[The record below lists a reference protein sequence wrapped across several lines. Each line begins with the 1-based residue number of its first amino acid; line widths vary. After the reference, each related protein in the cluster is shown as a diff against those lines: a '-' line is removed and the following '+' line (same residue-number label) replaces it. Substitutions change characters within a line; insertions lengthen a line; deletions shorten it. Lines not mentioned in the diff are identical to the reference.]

1 MTAFENRNQ
10 AQAAIR
16 LVGLQKTYA
25 GGKRALDGVSLEIPR
40 GSMFGLLGPNG
51 AGKSTLINILAG
63 LVTKSAGTAEVWG
76 FDIDRHPRNAKA
88 SIGVVPQE
96 LLFDAFFT
104 PFETLELQA
113 GLFGV
118 PESRRRTMELLDKV
132 RLADKA
138 HAYSRTLSG
147 GMKRRLLIA
156 KALVH
161 NPPVIILDEPTA
173 GVDIELRQML
183 WAYVRELNAGGITV
197 VLTTHYL
204 EEAEQLCDRIAI
216 VNHGRIV
223 ADKTKSD
230 LLAQAREKR
239 VEVTLADDVAV
250 IPEIA
255 GVTRVELVNPRR
267 IDILYDKTAV
277 QAGAILA
284 RLQAAGLAVVDVTTR
299 EADLEDVFLE
309 LTGAPIEGAAQN
321 VRKS

>member
-1 MTAFENRNQ
+1 MSAP
-10 AQAAIR
+10 AIR
-16 LVGLQKTYA
+16 LDGLEKTYA
-25 GGKRALDGVSLEIPR
+25 GGKRALNGISLEIPR

-63 LVTKSAGTAEVWG
+63 LVMKTGGTAQVWG
-76 FDIDRHPRNAKA
+76 FDIDAHPRNAKA

-113 GLFGV
+113 GLYGV
-118 PESRRRTMELLDKV
+118 PKEKRRSMELLEKV

-138 HAYSRTLSG
+138 HVYTRQLSG

-156 KALVH
+156 KAMVH
-161 NPPVIILDEPTA
+161 NPPVVILDEPTA

-183 WAYVRELNAGGITV
+183 WSYVRELHAAGTTV

-204 EEAEQLCDRIAI
+204 EEAEELCDRIAI

-223 ADKTKSD
+223 ADKSKSD
-230 LLAQAREKR
+230 LLAQARDKR
-239 VEVTLADDVAV
+239 VLVTLADDIATV
-250 IPEIA
+250 PEIE
-255 GVTRVELVNPRR
+255 GVSRIELPDPRR
-267 IDILYDKTAV
+267 LDILYDKQTV

-284 RLQAAGLAVVDVTTR
+284 RLQSAGLSVVDVSTR

-309 LTGAPIEGAAQN
+309 LTGGHAEH
-321 VRKS
+321 

>member
-1 MTAFENRNQ
+1 MTSADARDP

-16 LVGLQKTYA
+16 LRGLEKTYA
-25 GGKRALDGVSLEIPR
+25 GGKRALDGVDLDIPR
-40 GSMFGLLGPNG
+40 GSMFALLGPNG

-63 LVTKSAGTAEVWG
+63 LVMKTGGTAEIWG

-113 GLFGV
+113 GLYGV
-118 PESRRRTMELLDKV
+118 PKERRRSMELLAKV
-132 RLADKA
+132 RLDDKA
-138 HAYSRTLSG
+138 HVYTRTLSG

-156 KALVH
+156 KAMVH
-161 NPPVIILDEPTA
+161 NPPVLVLDEPTA

-183 WAYVRELNAGGITV
+183 WAYVRELNAGGTTV

-204 EEAEQLCDRIAI
+204 EEAEELCDRIAI

-223 ADKTKSD
+223 ADTDKRS
-230 LLAQAREKR
+230 LLEQAREKR
-239 VEVTLADDVAV
+239 VQVTLEREIETA
-250 IPEIA
+250 PEIA
-255 GVTRVELVNPRR
+255 GATRVTLLDSRR
-267 IDILYDKTAV
+267 LDILYDKQSV

-284 RLQAAGLAVVDVTTR
+284 RLQQAGHSVVDVSTR

-309 LTGAPIEGAAQN
+309 LTGAPLETAKG
-321 VRKS
+321 

>member
-1 MTAFENRNQ
+1 MT
-10 AQAAIR
+10 AAIR
-16 LVGLQKTYA
+16 LDGLEKTYA
-25 GGKRALDGVSLEIPR
+25 GGKRALDGVSLAIPR
-40 GSMFGLLGPNG
+40 GSLFGLLGPNG
-51 AGKSTLINILAG
+51 AGKSTMINILAG
-63 LVTKSAGTAEVWG
+63 LVTKTAGKAEVWG
-76 FDIDRHPRNAKA
+76 FDIDSHPRNAKA

-118 PESRRRTMELLDKV
+118 PAVKRRTMELLQKV
-132 RLADKA
+132 RLDDKA
-138 HAYSRTLSG
+138 HVYSRTLSG

-183 WAYVRELNAGGITV
+183 WAYVRELHAQGTTV

-204 EEAEQLCDRIAI
+204 EEAEELCDRIAI

-223 ADKTKSD
+223 IDTD
-230 LLAQAREKR
+230 TPTLLGQAREKK
-239 VEVTLADDVAV
+239 VEVTLQADVADLPQ
-250 IPEIA
+250 IEGA
-255 GVTRVELVNPRR
+255 SRVERLGPNRLA
-267 IDILYDKTAV
+267 ISYDKGLV

-284 RLQAAGLAVVDVTTR
+284 RLAAAGLGIVDVTTR
-299 EADLEDVFLE
+299 EADLEDVFLA
-309 LTGAPIEGAAQN
+309 LTAQPGGAA
-321 VRKS
+321 

>member
-1 MTAFENRNQ
+1 MTSQDLRTP
-10 AQAAIR
+10 AQAAISLR
-16 LVGLQKTYA
+16 GLEKTYA

-40 GSMFGLLGPNG
+40 GSMFALLGPNG

-63 LVTKSAGTAEVWG
+63 LVMKTGGTAEVWG
-76 FDIDRHPRNAKA
+76 FDIDLHPRNAKA

-113 GLFGV
+113 GLYGV
-118 PESRRRTMELLDKV
+118 PKHRRRSMELLKKV
-132 RLADKA
+132 RLEDKA
-138 HAYSRTLSG
+138 HVYTRTLSG

-156 KALVH
+156 KAMVH
-161 NPPVIILDEPTA
+161 NPPVLILDEPTA

-183 WAYVRELNAGGITV
+183 WNYVRELHAGGTTV

-204 EEAEQLCDRIAI
+204 EEAEELCDRIAI

-223 ADKTKSD
+223 ADKSKAD
-230 LLAQAREKR
+230 LMTQARDKR
-239 VEVTLADDVAV
+239 VLVTVENDVATL
-250 IPEIA
+250 PEIE
-255 GVTRVELVNPRR
+255 GVTRVELRAPRQL
-267 IDILYDKTAV
+267 DILYDKQAV

-284 RLQAAGLAVVDVTTR
+284 RLQAAGLSVVDVSTR

-309 LTGAPIEGAAQN
+309 LTGGVA
-321 VRKS
+321 

>member
-1 MTAFENRNQ
+1 VTVP
-10 AQAAIR
+10 AIR
-16 LVGLQKTYA
+16 LQGLEKVYA
-25 GGKRALDGVSLEIPR
+25 GGKRALDGITLEIPR
-40 GSMFGLLGPNG
+40 GSLFGLLGPNG

-63 LVTKSAGTAEVWG
+63 LVTKTGGTAEVWG

-88 SIGVVPQE
+88 SLGVVPQE

-104 PFETLELQA
+104 AFETLELQA

-118 PESRRRTMELLDKV
+118 PRAKRRTMELLKKV
-132 RLADKA
+132 RLDDKA
-138 HAYSRTLSG
+138 HVYSRTLSG

-161 NPPVIILDEPTA
+161 NPPVVILDEPTA

-183 WAYVRELNAGGITV
+183 WAYVRELHAAGTTV

-204 EEAEQLCDRIAI
+204 EEAEELCDRIAI

-223 ADKTKSD
+223 ADSD
-230 LLAQAREKR
+230 TGSLLAQARDKR
-239 VEVTLADDVAV
+239 VLVTVADDIVTVPAV
-250 IPEIA
+250 E
-255 GVTRVELVNPRR
+255 GVTRVELLDSRR
-267 IDILYDKTAV
+267 LDILYDKTTV

-284 RLQAAGLAVVDVTTR
+284 RLQAAGLCVVDVTTR

-309 LTGAPIEGAAQN
+309 LTGTPLNGG
-321 VRKS
+321 

>member
-1 MTAFENRNQ
+1 VT
-10 AQAAIR
+10 AAIR
-16 LVGLQKTYA
+16 LEGLEKVYA
-25 GGKRALDGVSLEIPR
+25 GGKRALDGISLEIPR

-51 AGKSTLINILAG
+51 AGKSTLINLLAG
-63 LVTKSAGTAEVWG
+63 LVVKTGGTAEVWG

-88 SIGVVPQE
+88 SLGVVPQE

-104 PFETLELQA
+104 AFETLELQA

-118 PESRRRTMELLDKV
+118 PKDKRRTMELLEKV

-138 HAYSRTLSG
+138 HVYSRTLSG

-161 NPPVIILDEPTA
+161 NPPVVILDEPTA

-183 WAYVRELNAGGITV
+183 WAYVRELHAAGTTV

-204 EEAEQLCDRIAI
+204 EEAEELCDRIAI

-223 ADKTKSD
+223 ADSDTKS
-230 LLAQAREKR
+230 LLAQAREKW
-239 VEVTLADDVAV
+239 VQVTVADD
-250 IPEIA
+250 IA
-255 GVTRVELVNPRR
+255 TVPAIEGVTRVELLDSRR
-267 IDILYDKTAV
+267 LDILYDKGAV

-284 RLQAAGLAVVDVTTR
+284 RLQAAGVSVVDVTTR

-309 LTGAPIEGAAQN
+309 LTGTPLNGG
-321 VRKS
+321 

>member
-1 MTAFENRNQ
+1 MTPP
-10 AQAAIR
+10 AIR
-16 LVGLQKTYA
+16 LQGLEKTYA
-25 GGKRALDGVSLEIPR
+25 GGKRALNGISLDIPR

-63 LVTKSAGTAEVWG
+63 LVMKTGGRAEVWG
-76 FDIDRHPRNAKA
+76 FDIDAHPRNAKA

-113 GLFGV
+113 GLYGV
-118 PESRRRTMELLDKV
+118 PKERRRSMELLEKV

-138 HAYSRTLSG
+138 HVYTRQLSG

-161 NPPVIILDEPTA
+161 APPVVILDEPTA

-183 WAYVRELNAGGITV
+183 WSYVRELHAAGTTI

-204 EEAEQLCDRIAI
+204 EEAEELCDRIAI

-223 ADKTKSD
+223 ADKSKAD
-230 LLAQAREKR
+230 LLAQARDKR
-239 VEVTLADDVAV
+239 VLVTVEHDVTTLPD
-250 IPEIA
+250 IE
-255 GVTRVELVNPRR
+255 GVTRVELTAPRR
-267 IDILYDKTAV
+267 LDILYDKQAV

-284 RLQAAGLAVVDVTTR
+284 RLQASGLSVVDVSTR

-309 LTGAPIEGAAQN
+309 LTGGSA
-321 VRKS
+321 

>member
-1 MTAFENRNQ
+1 MT
-10 AQAAIR
+10 AAIR
-16 LVGLQKTYA
+16 LDRLEKVYA
-25 GGKRALDGVSLEIPR
+25 GGKRALDGISLEIPR

-63 LVTKSAGTAEVWG
+63 LVTKTGGTAEVWG

-88 SIGVVPQE
+88 SLGVVPQE

-104 PFETLELQA
+104 AFETLELQA

-118 PESRRRTMELLDKV
+118 PKEKRRTMELLEKV

-138 HAYSRTLSG
+138 HVYSRTLSG

-161 NPPVIILDEPTA
+161 SPPVVILDEPTA

-183 WAYVRELNAGGITV
+183 WAYVRELHAAGTTV

-204 EEAEQLCDRIAI
+204 EEAEELCDRIAI

-223 ADKTKSD
+223 ADTDTRS
-230 LLAQAREKR
+230 LLAQAREKW
-239 VEVTLADDVAV
+239 VQVTVADDISTVPA
-250 IPEIA
+250 IE
-255 GVTRVELVNPRR
+255 GVTRVELLDSRR
-267 IDILYDKTAV
+267 LDILYDKGAV

-284 RLQAAGLAVVDVTTR
+284 RLQAAGLSVVDVTTR

-309 LTGAPIEGAAQN
+309 LTGTPLNGG
-321 VRKS
+321 

>member
-1 MTAFENRNQ
+1 MTPP
-10 AQAAIR
+10 AIR
-16 LVGLQKTYA
+16 LQGLEKTYA
-25 GGKRALDGVSLEIPR
+25 GGKRALDGISLDIPR

-63 LVTKSAGTAEVWG
+63 LVMKTGGRAEVWG
-76 FDIDRHPRNAKA
+76 FDIDAHPRNAKA

-113 GLFGV
+113 GLYGV
-118 PESRRRTMELLDKV
+118 PKERRRSMELLEKV

-138 HAYSRTLSG
+138 HVYTRQLSG

-161 NPPVIILDEPTA
+161 APPVVILDEPTA

-183 WAYVRELNAGGITV
+183 WSYVRELHAAGTTI

-204 EEAEQLCDRIAI
+204 EEAEELCDRIAI

-223 ADKTKSD
+223 ADKSKAD
-230 LLAQAREKR
+230 LLAQARDKR
-239 VEVTLADDVAV
+239 VLVTVEHDVTTLPD
-250 IPEIA
+250 IE
-255 GVTRVELVNPRR
+255 GVTRVELTAPRR
-267 IDILYDKTAV
+267 LDILYDKQAV

-284 RLQAAGLAVVDVTTR
+284 RLQASGLSVVDVSTR

-309 LTGAPIEGAAQN
+309 LTGGSA
-321 VRKS
+321 

>member
-1 MTAFENRNQ
+1 MT
-10 AQAAIR
+10 AAIR
-16 LVGLQKTYA
+16 LEGLEKVYA
-25 GGKRALDGVSLEIPR
+25 GGKRALDGISLEIPR

-51 AGKSTLINILAG
+51 AGKSTLINLLAG
-63 LVTKSAGTAEVWG
+63 LVVKTGGTAEVWG

-88 SIGVVPQE
+88 SLGVVPQE

-104 PFETLELQA
+104 AFETLELQA

-118 PESRRRTMELLDKV
+118 PKDKRRTMELLEKV

-138 HAYSRTLSG
+138 HVYSRTLSG

-161 NPPVIILDEPTA
+161 NPPVVILDEPTA

-183 WAYVRELNAGGITV
+183 WAYVRELHAAGTTV

-204 EEAEQLCDRIAI
+204 EEAEELCDRIAI

-223 ADKTKSD
+223 ADSDTKS
-230 LLAQAREKR
+230 LLAQAREKW
-239 VEVTLADDVAV
+239 VQVTVADD
-250 IPEIA
+250 IA
-255 GVTRVELVNPRR
+255 TVPAIEGVTRVELLDSRR
-267 IDILYDKTAV
+267 LDILYDKGAV

-284 RLQAAGLAVVDVTTR
+284 RLQAAGVSVVDVTTR

-309 LTGAPIEGAAQN
+309 LTGTPLNGG
-321 VRKS
+321 

>member
-1 MTAFENRNQ
+1 MT
-10 AQAAIR
+10 AAIR
-16 LVGLQKTYA
+16 LEGLEKVYA
-25 GGKRALDGVSLEIPR
+25 GGKRALDGISLEIPR

-63 LVTKSAGTAEVWG
+63 LVVKTAGTAEVWG

-88 SIGVVPQE
+88 SLGVVPQE

-104 PFETLELQA
+104 AFETLELQA

-118 PESRRRTMELLDKV
+118 PKEKRRTMELLEKV

-138 HAYSRTLSG
+138 HVYSRTLSG

-161 NPPVIILDEPTA
+161 NPPVVILDEPTA

-183 WAYVRELNAGGITV
+183 WAYVRELHAAGTTV

-204 EEAEQLCDRIAI
+204 EEAEELCDRIAI

-223 ADKTKSD
+223 ADSDTKS

-239 VEVTLADDVAV
+239 VLVTVADDISTVPAV
-250 IPEIA
+250 D
-255 GVTRVELVNPRR
+255 GVTRVELLDSRR
-267 IDILYDKTAV
+267 LDILYDKGTV

-284 RLQAAGLAVVDVTTR
+284 RLQEAGLSIVDVTTR

-309 LTGAPIEGAAQN
+309 LTGTPLNGG
-321 VRKS
+321 